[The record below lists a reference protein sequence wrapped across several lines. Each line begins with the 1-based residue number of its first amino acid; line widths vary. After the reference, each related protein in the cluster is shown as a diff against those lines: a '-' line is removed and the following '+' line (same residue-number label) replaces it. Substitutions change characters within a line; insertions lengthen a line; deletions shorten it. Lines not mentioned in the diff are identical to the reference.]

1 MQQPQNIGIAL
12 NITRSRITVLVFNL
26 TIIALM
32 LSILSAHSMS
42 KNYNY
47 LEHLSSSIALFT
59 GFCLTIL
66 GIFWLLSSQDLDA
79 QGLSRPLPF
88 TVGAVTTYLALSQTI
103 TAFMHEYLLDIE
115 LAIKV
120 TPADITT
127 GSNGILPPGALGDSA
142 LLTLYSMGSA
152 LWILTTYLAPI
163 MMSFKSPIEKNQ
175 RWLVALYYFAVQI
188 PVYWVYAHAWNLQ
201 YVAADQPTNMLQLFA
216 LQFMQPVLWF

>member
-1 MQQPQNIGIAL
+1 MQQHQNIGIAL

-32 LSILSAHSMS
+32 LSILSAQGMS
-42 KNYNY
+42 TNYNH

-88 TVGAVTTYLALSQTI
+88 TLGSLTSYLALSQTI
-103 TAFMHEYLLDIE
+103 TAFMHEYLLDVE
-115 LAIKV
+115 LTIAATQPVIA
-120 TPADITT
+120 TNLGSILLPA
-127 GSNGILPPGALGDSA
+127 ALGDSA
-142 LLTLYSMGSA
+142 LLILFSMGSA
-152 LWILTTYLAPI
+152 LWILTTYLGPI
-163 MMSFKSPIEKNQ
+163 MMSFKSPIERNQ